1 MSFATSKLISVDAI
15 FDEPSFGAAE
25 KVFFIGTAQPENLPE
40 RCGFITVSH
49 AALHTKIL
57 KTNQISGCFVL
68 ANEDDEKNLALL
80 SQLRKAGFQN
90 PIIAVVSDSA
100 CGEQAIKCGANDY
113 CHREFCHSD
122 LKLRVEICLKSFV
135 QIQELAS
142 KISEQSRQ
150 VELSHLL
157 TEKIVDALPI
167 SLYVVDRELKIV
179 AWNRNREIGGQGI
192 VKREV
197 IGRDA
202 LEVFSKM
209 SRKRLE
215 GEFNQVLN
223 TGKLLKFEQES
234 RVDKQKR
241 HWLISKIPM
250 KIDESEEQVSH
261 VITLGEEITEQK
273 RMNEAIIHAEK
284 LTGIGRLASG
294 VVHEINNPLA
304 TIAACTE
311 ALQNR
316 LSEIS
321 SLPSETQ
328 ADFKEYLKLIEDETF
343 RCKGI
348 TNSLLEFS
356 RHRESQKTTEDL
368 NRLIEQT
375 LRLVKHHPKLKRL
388 NLVIELD
395 KDLPPVNANEGQII
409 QVFIALISNACDAVA
424 EESGQLTLRSKLFTA
439 DGAQFA
445 ATEFTDNGAGIDA
458 EMLTKIFEPFVTTK
472 PFGQGTGLGLA
483 VCYGIISDHGGRIEV
498 ISQPG
503 RGTTMNVLLPITEL
517 PPAIRIPIKN

>member
-1 MSFATSKLISVDAI
+1 MSFATSTKKPIPVDAR
-15 FDEPSFGAAE
+15 FEEPPSIVCE
-25 KVFFIGTAQPENLPE
+25 QVFFVGD
-40 RCGFITVSH
+40 
-49 AALHTKIL
+49 AALEALAITLGFVVITLHALQSKIY
-57 KTNQISGCFVL
+57 KTNQTSDCFIL
-68 ANEDDEKNLALL
+68 ANEETEKSLSLI
-80 SQLRKAGFQN
+80 SQLRKAHFTN
-90 PIIAVVSDSA
+90 PIIAIVNDPQQA
-100 CGEQAIKCGANDY
+100 AQAIKAGANDY
-113 CHREFCHSD
+113 CYQEFCHSD
-122 LKLRVEICLKSFV
+122 LKLRVEICLKNFA
-135 QIQELAS
+135 QAQELTS

-157 TEKIVDALPI
+157 TEKIVDALPV

-192 VKREV
+192 EKREV
-197 IGRDA
+197 IGRGA

-215 GEFNQVLN
+215 DEFKQVLT

-234 RVDKQKR
+234 QVNKQKR

-250 KIDESEEQVSH
+250 KIDECEDEISH
-261 VITLGEEITEQK
+261 VITLGEEITEEK
-273 RMNEAIIHAEK
+273 RMNEAIINAEK

-316 LSEIS
+316 LLEIS
-321 SLPSETQ
+321 NLPSAIQ

-388 NLVIELD
+388 NFVIELE
-395 KDLPPVNANEGQII
+395 KDLPQINANEGQII
-409 QVFIALISNACDAVA
+409 QVFIAIISNACDAVS
-424 EESGQLTLRSKLFTA
+424 EESGQLTLRSKLCDA
-439 DGAQFA
+439 DGTQYA
-445 ATEFTDNGAGIDA
+445 AAEFSDNGAGIPP
-458 EMLTKIFEPFVTTK
+458 EILTKIFEPFVTTK

-498 ISQPG
+498 TSQPG
-503 RGTTMNVLLPITEL
+503 HGTTMNVLLPITEH
-517 PPAIRIPIKN
+517 PPTH

>member
-1 MSFATSKLISVDAI
+1 MSFATSKPISVDAV
-15 FDEPSFGAAE
+15 FDEPSIVAGE
-25 KVFFIGTAQPENLPE
+25 RVFFVGDIGTSEH
-40 RCGFITVSH
+40 GFTVVSD
-49 AALHTKIL
+49 AALQSKIH
-57 KTNQISGCFVL
+57 KTNKIPGCFVL
-68 ANEDDEKNLALL
+68 ANEADEKNLALL

-90 PIIAVVSDSA
+90 PIIAVVSDSKQ
-100 CGEQAIKCGANDY
+100 GQQAIRSGANDY
-113 CHREFCHSD
+113 CYREFCHSD
-122 LKLRVEICLKSFV
+122 LPLRVEICLKNFA
-135 QIQELAS
+135 QAQELTS

-157 TEKIVDALPI
+157 TEKIVDALPV

-215 GEFNQVLN
+215 DEFNQVLN

-273 RMNEAIIHAEK
+273 RMNAAIIHAEK

-316 LSEIS
+316 LGEIS
-321 SLPSETQ
+321 NLPSEMQ

-356 RHRESQKTTEDL
+356 RHRESQKITEDL

-388 NLVIELD
+388 NLVIELT
-395 KDLPPVNANEGQII
+395 KDLPAINANEGQII
-409 QVFIALISNACDAVA
+409 QVFIALISNACDAVS
-424 EESGQLTLRSKLFTA
+424 EESGQLTLRSKLCQV
-439 DGAQFA
+439 DGSQYA
-445 ATEFTDNGAGIDA
+445 AVEFSDNGAGIAAD
-458 EMLTKIFEPFVTTK
+458 MLTKIFEPFVTTK

-498 ISQPG
+498 TSQPG
-503 RGTTMNVLLPITEL
+503 RGTTMNVLLPIGVAQNAEART
-517 PPAIRIPIKN
+517 K

>member
-1 MSFATSKLISVDAI
+1 MSFAKSAKKPVSNHEAPIVAGV
-15 FDEPSFGAAE
+15 E
-25 KVFFIGTAQPENLPE
+25 VFFVGDEQNEALTAEL
-40 RCGFITVSH
+40 GFITISPQT
-49 AALHTKIL
+49 LQSEISISG
-57 KTNQISGCFVL
+57 QISGCFVL
-68 ANEDDEKNLALL
+68 ANKDDEINLALI
-80 SQLRKAGFQN
+80 SQLRSSGFEN
-90 PIIAVVSDSA
+90 PIIAVVSDA
-100 CGEQAIKCGANDY
+100 DCGLKAINAGANDY
-113 CHREFCHSD
+113 YRREFCDSD
-122 LKLRVEICLKSFV
+122 LSLRVEICLKNFA
-135 QIQELAS
+135 QAQELTS

-157 TEKIVDALPI
+157 TAKIVDALPV
-167 SLYVVDRELKIV
+167 SLYVVDRNLKIV

-192 VKREV
+192 EKREV
-197 IGRDA
+197 IGRNA

-215 GEFNQVLN
+215 GEFKQVLN

-234 RVDKQKR
+234 LVDKQKR

-250 KIDESEEQVSH
+250 KIDESDDQVSH

-316 LSEIS
+316 LKEIS
-321 SLPSETQ
+321 SLPSDVQ
-328 ADFKEYLKLIEDETF
+328 ADFKEYLKLIEDEAF

-356 RHRESQKTTEDL
+356 RHRESQKATEDL

-388 NLVIELD
+388 NLIIELE
-395 KDLPPVNANEGQII
+395 KNLPLINANEGQII
-409 QVFIALISNACDAVA
+409 QVFIAIISNVCDAVS
-424 EESGQLTLRSKLFTA
+424 EESGQLTLRSKLCSS
-439 DGAQFA
+439 DGASYA
-445 ATEFTDNGAGIDA
+445 VAEFTDNGAGIAA

-483 VCYGIISDHGGRIEV
+483 VCYGIISDHGGRIDV
-498 ISQPG
+498 TSQPG
-503 RGTTMNVLLPITEL
+503 RGTTMNVLLPITEP
-517 PPAIRIPIKN
+517 PPAH